1 MKKWWGALGG
11 TATVIGAAA
20 WVLTLSSI
28 GSSALWATVLFLLI
42 VVLAGGLAV
51 ARGSAGGESAIDA
64 LRRAELFRSAAGD
77 LISPDMATRLSGIGA
92 LGMLRRESPEHA
104 RPVRDLLLHWARSRT
119 SDGNPAD
126 PEVRRGST
134 ADLAAAVKELG
145 AHAPA
150 GAIDL
155 SDCDLSRC
163 DLAAA
168 RLSGILL
175 ARATLDHADL
185 RKAYIGNGDLTGA
198 SLRGADLTDSH
209 LAHARLSDARMQRAD
224 LTGADLRDADL
235 AGADLAGTTVTNAQ
249 FIGADL
255 RGTVLEDVDLRAA
268 KGLSPGQLRQAQLNH
283 GTVLPATISW
293 GEISSR

>member
-11 TATVIGAAA
+11 TATVIGAAV
-20 WVLTLSSI
+20 WVLTLRSI
-28 GSSALWATVLFLLI
+28 GSSTLWATVLFLLI

-51 ARGSAGGESAIDA
+51 ARGGAGRERLTDT

-77 LISPDMATRLSGIGA
+77 LLSPDMATRLGGIGA
-92 LGMLRRESPEHA
+92 LGMLRRESPEQA
-104 RPVRDLLLHWARSRT
+104 RPVRDLLLLWVRSRAA
-119 SDGNPAD
+119 DGNPVH
-126 PEVRRGST
+126 PEARREST

-150 GAIDL
+150 GVIDL
-155 SDCDLSRC
+155 SGCDLSGC

-168 RLSGILL
+168 RLSGFLL

-185 RKAYIGNGDLTGA
+185 RKAYIGDGDLTGA
-198 SLRGADLTDSH
+198 SLLGADLTDSH
-209 LAHARLSDARMQRAD
+209 LANARLSGARLQRAD
-224 LTGADLRDADL
+224 LSGADLRDADL
-235 AGADLAGTTVTNAQ
+235 AGADLAGTTVTNAH

-268 KGLSPGQLRQAQLNH
+268 KGLSPRQLRQAQLNP

-293 GEISSR
+293 GEI